1 MPALAMKLTAILL
14 SVMLAVIAAT
24 APARA
29 QVVGKAAAVNADS
42 TVSGRTL
49 TIGAAVVHK
58 ERIKTN
64 NSGSLQLLFIDR
76 TTLTVGPNS
85 DITIDEYV
93 FDPNRNAGKMTVSV
107 SKGLMRFVGGQISHN
122 GEATVK
128 TPPATIGIRGGVA
141 IIAVN
146 GGKTTA
152 TNVFGN
158 LTVTP
163 NTGPSAG
170 APANVPQG
178 QTGTAGISVPVTT
191 APASQ
196 QQFNATNQQL
206 QSKGTQ
212 TGGVSAGTSSQAASV
227 STTAP
232 STTAT
237 ITPASP
243 PASGSTAA
251 GPSSASGSGS
261 TSASSNTTS
270 GSFAG
275 GTPPAVTTTSQAS
288 QTSGSNT
295 AAQQS
300 PPPLPTVPPKCCT

>member
-1 MPALAMKLTAILL
+1 MPAPVMKLTAILL
-14 SVMLAVIAAT
+14 GAMLAT
-24 APARA
+24 PPAFA
-29 QVVGKAAAVNADS
+29 QVVGKAAAVNTDAS
-42 TVSGRTL
+42 VAGRTL

-64 NSGSLQLLFIDR
+64 TSGSLQLLFIDR

-85 DITIDEYV
+85 DIMIDEYV
-93 FDPNRNAGKMTVSV
+93 FDPNKNAGKMTVSV

-141 IIAVN
+141 IIEVN

-152 TNVFGN
+152 TNVYGS

-163 NTGPSAG
+163 NAGPSAG
-170 APANVPQG
+170 APASVPQG
-178 QTGTAGISVPVTT
+178 QTGTTVISAPVTT
-191 APASQ
+191 APATQ

-206 QSKGTQ
+206 TSKPGQ
-212 TGGVSAGTSSQAASV
+212 TGGVGAGTSSQAASV
-227 STTAP
+227 SSTAP

-237 ITPASP
+237 ITPAAP

-251 GPSSASGSGS
+251 GPSSASGS
-261 TSASSNTTS
+261 TTASSNSTS
-270 GSFAG
+270 GSFAA

-288 QTSGSNT
+288 QTSSSNT
-295 AAQQS
+295 AATQTAPS
-300 PPPLPTVPPKCCT
+300 SEGPPGKGL

>member
-1 MPALAMKLTAILL
+1 MRAAAMKSYAILL
-14 SVMLAVIAAT
+14 SALLAAT
-24 APARA
+24 PAFA

-64 NSGSLQLLFIDR
+64 ASGSLQLLFIDR

-85 DITIDEYV
+85 DIMIDEYV
-93 FDPNRNAGKMTVSV
+93 FDPNKSVGKMTVSV

-141 IIAVN
+141 IIEVN

-163 NTGPSAG
+163 NAGPSAG

-191 APASQ
+191 APTSQ
-196 QQFNATNQQL
+196 QQFNSTNQQL
-206 QSKGTQ
+206 QSKSTQ
-212 TGGVSAGTSSQAASV
+212 TGGVSTGTSSQAASV
-227 STTAP
+227 STTTP
-232 STTAT
+232 STTAA

-251 GPSSASGSGS
+251 GPSSASGS

-288 QTSGSNT
+288 QTSSSNT
-295 AAQQS
+295 AATQS
-300 PPPLPTVPPKCCT
+300 PPPSGPPPKCCT

>member
-1 MPALAMKLTAILL
+1 MPAPATKLTATLL
-14 SVMLAVIAAT
+14 SAMLAAIPVT
-24 APARA
+24 TPALA
-29 QVVGKAAAVNADS
+29 QVVGKAAAVNTDAS
-42 TVSGRTL
+42 VAGRTL

-64 NSGSLQLLFIDR
+64 TSGSLQLLFIDR

-141 IIAVN
+141 IIEVN

-163 NTGPSAG
+163 NAGPAAG
-170 APANVPQG
+170 APASVPQG
-178 QTGTAGISVPVTT
+178 QTGTAGISAPVTT
-191 APASQ
+191 APATQ

-206 QSKGTQ
+206 ASKPGQ
-212 TGGVSAGTSSQAASV
+212 TGGVSAGTSSQAAAV

-237 ITPASP
+237 ITPASA

-251 GPSSASGSGS
+251 GPSTASGS
-261 TSASSNTTS
+261 TSASSTSTS
-270 GSFAG
+270 GSFASG
-275 GTPPAVTTTSQAS
+275 LPPAVTTTSQAS
-288 QTSGSNT
+288 QTSSSNT
-295 AAQQS
+295 AATQS
-300 PPPLPTVPPKCCT
+300 PPPSAPPPKCCT